1 IANEGSYCLRLDK
14 NTDKGWFGVNYPEMK
29 KLPISDI
36 QGFALDAKEGIN
48 CPEISFTV
56 FLADKSRW
64 NCVINISDEWKHFD
78 LIKESFFAEENPNSL
93 PNIDFSQ
100 IEWIWISLRPG
111 DNSQKSTIF
120 LDNLKIYCNAEETDL
135 RESITID
142 KTANLKGVKVCVI
155 DTDTLP
161 LLGQSEGAVEIITSA
176 MKKAGAKVTVCKDMK
191 KLAAT
196 PDTVIVYESPVVN
209 EEDFPYLE
217 KALKKGARLVWLGVD
232 VPFSRVVK
240 NGEMTKQEQVYTSF
254 SYRLTKGAFQAFDPV
269 TNKNPFILT
278 EAGKKVLKEFP
289 EEFQGTKCNYLTIDD
304 SIWLNQNYPWVEYI
318 PLVKTD
324 YRATN
329 WVFLDRPFQGSV
341 ISEFVHHAGKYAGSV
356 MIFASMSPSG
366 SSILNPQGGAYA
378 YLVSSL
384 VKEASKKVV
393 IDKNIDKIPPEPFK
407 VTRENF
413 FHNDFKI
420 LGGLNFNGTDLSDP
434 DNIYALKR

>member
-1 IANEGSYCLRLDK
+1 ANEGSYCLRMDK

-36 QGFALDAKEGIN
+36 QGFALDAMEGAN

-64 NCVINISDEWKHFD
+64 NCVLNINSEWKHFD
-78 LIKESFFAEENPNSL
+78 LIQDSFFAEEIPNSL

-100 IEWIWISLRPG
+100 IEWIWISLRPV
-111 DNSQKSTIF
+111 DNSQKSTLF
-120 LDNLKIYCNAEETDL
+120 LDNLKIYCNAKETDL
-135 RESITID
+135 SESIIID
-142 KTANLKGVKVCVI
+142 KTTNLKGVKVCVI
-155 DTDTLP
+155 DTNTLP
-161 LLGQSEGAVEIITSA
+161 MLGQSEEAVETITDI
-176 MKKAGAKVTVCKDMK
+176 MKNAGAKVTVCNDMK
-191 KLAAT
+191 KLTVT
-196 PDTVIVYESPVVN
+196 PDTVIIYESPVVN
-209 EEDFPYLE
+209 EEDFHYLE
-217 KALKKGARLVWLGVD
+217 NALKKGARLVWLGVD
-232 VPFSRVVK
+232 APFSRVVK
-240 NGEMTKQEQVYTSF
+240 NGEMTKQEQNYTSF
-254 SYRLTKGAFQAFDPV
+254 SYLLTKGVFLAFDPA
-269 TNKNPFILT
+269 TNKNPFTLT

-289 EEFQGTKCNYLTIDD
+289 EEFDGIKGNFLPIDD
-304 SIWLNQNYPWVEYI
+304 SIWLNQNYPWVEFI
-318 PLVKTD
+318 PLVKFG
-324 YRATN
+324 YRSTN

-341 ISEFVHHAGKYAGSV
+341 ISEFVHHAGKFAGSV
-356 MIFASMSPSG
+356 MIFASMNTTG
-366 SSILNPQGGAYA
+366 NSILNPQGGSYA

-393 IDKNIDKIPPEPFK
+393 IDKNIDRIPPEPFK